1 MVGSPGPTGS
11 RTQLEMLNIL
21 ENFDLHA
28 GGPCTPATL
37 HLLIEAF
44 GRAYQDTFAYI
55 GDPAVVPVP
64 WEGLLSPRY
73 ARWIARQIDPHRASF
88 ARTMGNPW

>member
-1 MVGSPGPTGS
+1 M
-11 RTQLEMLNIL
+11 EILNIL
-21 ENFDLHA
+21 ENFDLHTN
-28 GGPCTPATL
+28 GPFTPATL

-64 WEGLLSPRY
+64 WEGLLSKHY
-73 ARWIARQIDPHRASF
+73 ARWIAQQIEPQRASF
-88 ARTMGNPW
+88 ARTAGNP